1 MGNGAYA
8 MQSTWSNDTNECD
21 ISHPIL

>member
-21 ISHPIL
+21 ISHAIL